1 MAPHTKRVLAGL
13 FGIVLTL
20 GVASGCDSVKGVGNS
35 TGDKIKQGG
44 DAGGSTGYP

>member
-1 MAPHTKRVLAGL
+1 MISKRSRAVTAIVSLVL
-13 FGIVLTL
+13 V
-20 GVASGCDSVKGVGNS
+20 VAVAAGCDSVKGVGNS

>member
-1 MAPHTKRVLAGL
+1 MGL
-13 FGIVLTL
+13 VL
-20 GVASGCDSVKGVGNS
+20 GVVFSIGVAAGCNSTKSIGNS